1 MVTMNIL
8 AIVVAF
14 AACFPSAII
23 AFAFWVMEKKIEKR
37 DKQEDERMQAN
48 KMLTDEREKR
58 RQDSEFM
65 TLQCVHASLALSEA
79 TAKAVKR
86 IPEAHCNGDMDEA
99 LKYADNVKHQ
109 QKDFIERAGIDNI
122 YNNEQNY
129 K

>member
-1 MVTMNIL
+1 MVTMDIL
-8 AIVVAF
+8 AIIVAF
-14 AACFPSAII
+14 TACFPSAII
-23 AFAFWVMEKKIEKR
+23 GFAFWMLQKKIEKR
-37 DKQEDERMQAN
+37 NQEEDERVKAN
-48 KMLTDEREKR
+48 KKIMDEREKR
-58 RQDSEFM
+58 RRESEYM

-99 LKYADNVKHQ
+99 LKYADNVKHI
-109 QKDFIERAGIDNI
+109 QKDFIEKAGIDNI